1 MKKRIVL
8 KQPRTYE
15 ANARQWRGVDI
26 SPSGRV
32 GGGGG

>member
-1 MKKRIVL
+1 MEKRIVQ
-8 KQPRTYE
+8 KQPRIYA

-26 SPSGRV
+26 SSSGKV

>member
-8 KQPRTYE
+8 KQPRIYE
-15 ANARQWRGVDI
+15 ANARMWQGVDI
-26 SPSGRV
+26 SSSGRV